1 MKLEKIAEIM
11 IGILTQR
18 ESNEEGENSYLLFS
32 LKNYEENL
40 DYEEFRTKKNLEN
53 KTVKKGDLLFR
64 LLYPNKIIYA
74 DEKLAGKIIPSQFC
88 IIRANKNEMNPIVL
102 KWYLE
107 SKIAENALEA
117 RVTGSVIKSM
127 SITNLKTLEIPYIP
141 PEKQKTMEE
150 LITLWEEEKTIT
162 KKILE
167 EKEKLYNSY
176 LEEITIEGARYG
188 SK

>member
-18 ESNEEGENSYLLFS
+18 ESNKEGENSYLLFS

-88 IIRANKNEMNPIVL
+88 IIRANKKEMNPIVL

-107 SKIAENALEA
+107 SPKFQEQIEKSLVGTSIKKI
-117 RVTGSVIKSM
+117 
-127 SITNLKTLEIPYIP
+127 SINTLKNLTIPKIP
-141 PEKQKTMEE
+141 HNIQEE
-150 LITLWEEEKTIT
+150 LAALIKAWNQ
-162 KKILE
+162 
-167 EKEKLYNSY
+167 EKEISLKIIKNKEHSYNQVMQDIIKGY
-176 LEEITIEGARYG
+176 DNND
-188 SK
+188 